1 MSPEASLGDGVVG
14 LELHAHVVAL
24 RCDDLRGLG
33 ATELAMKLG
42 IWGQA
47 TAHLYEVIL
56 TNLWRNRDQGRM
68 LPLIYVSQEH

>member
-1 MSPEASLGDGVVG
+1 MSPEASLGDGVVR
-14 LELHAHVVAL
+14 LEFHSHVVAL

-33 ATELAMKLG
+33 ATEFAVKLG

-56 TNLWRNRDQGRM
+56 TDL
-68 LPLIYVSQEH
+68 